1 MKQPLGIL
9 TDSHS
14 SISPE
19 AAEALGVRVL
29 PMPFM
34 LDGQTW
40 LEPVDD
46 ILALADAIRRKGKW
60 IPVNHPVYR
69 IYVFFWFFTRPV
81 RGILVRVKRM
91 LRGGRLR

>member
-40 LEPVDD
+40 LENVT
-46 ILALADAIRRKGKW
+46 LSREA
-60 IPVNHPVYR
+60 
-69 IYVFFWFFTRPV
+69 FFARQREGAEIGTIFPA
-81 RGILVRVKRM
+81 
-91 LRGGRLR
+91 RGGSL

>member
-40 LEPVDD
+40 LENVT
-46 ILALADAIRRKGKW
+46 LSRE
-60 IPVNHPVYR
+60 
-69 IYVFFWFFTRPV
+69 VFFAR
-81 RGILVRVKRM
+81 
-91 LRGGRLR
+91 